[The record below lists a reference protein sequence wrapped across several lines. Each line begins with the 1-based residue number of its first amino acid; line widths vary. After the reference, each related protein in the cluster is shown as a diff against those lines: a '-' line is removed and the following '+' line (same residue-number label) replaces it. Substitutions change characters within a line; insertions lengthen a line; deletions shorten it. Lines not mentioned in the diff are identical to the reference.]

1 MSPKISIIIACY
13 NDLDVS
19 LAVKSAFNQTF
30 GNKEIIVVDDGSN
43 LSTKNAIQ
51 SVREYIDIIITQ
63 ENQGQS
69 IARNN
74 GIKKAT
80 GEYIL
85 NLDSDDTFEPNFCK
99 EAFHVFVEKE
109 EVKIVTCKARRF
121 NKNTGEIDV
130 FTPVGGDFENF
141 LFSNAAMGSA
151 MFKKTDW
158 KACGGYEEKLP
169 ILGFEDWE
177 LYINMLK
184 NGGIA
189 EVLPDVFFNY
199 QVRAN
204 STTAQIK
211 DLKLDKFKYIILK
224 HSELYKDNFEALVT
238 NLIGRLKVEEKEKIK
253 NTQRIEFKL
262 GKAILTP
269 LRIFKSWG
277 IRAPNNFI

>member
-1 MSPKISIIIACY
+1 MNSPPKISIIIACF
-13 NDLDVS
+13 NDTDVVD
-19 LAVKSAFNQTF
+19 AVKSAYYQSYF
-30 GNKEIIVVDDGSN
+30 NKEIIVVNDGSN
-43 LSTKNAIQ
+43 LETANAIR
-51 SVREYIDIIITQ
+51 SVQKFIDIIITQ

-85 NLDSDDTFEPNFCK
+85 NLDSDDTFKPNYCE
-99 EAFHVFVEKE
+99 EAIKVFKYNEN
-109 EVKIVTCKARRF
+109 VKIVTCKARRF
-121 NKNTGEIDV
+121 TKKNGEIDV
-130 FTPVGGDFENF
+130 FTPAGGDLKNF
-141 LFSNAAMGSA
+141 LFSNSALGSS

-158 KACGGYEEKLP
+158 EACGGYEEKLP
-169 ILGFEDWE
+169 VLGFEDWE
-177 LYINMLK
+177 LYLNILK
-184 NGGIA
+184 EGGIA
-189 EVLPDVFFNY
+189 YVIQEVLFNY

-211 DLKLDKFKYIILK
+211 DFKLDKFKYIILK

-238 NLIGRLKVEEKEKIK
+238 DLIERLKVEEKEKIK

-262 GKAILTP
+262 GKTILKP

-277 IRAPNNFI
+277 NKISR